1 MTATLLHISFS
12 PWSERARWALDARG
26 IDVKHREYLSVI
38 GELGLRKQLGKWS
51 GKVSVPVLFTGDGA
65 ISDSFDIARW
75 ADAHGTGPT
84 LFPAGKDSAVRHW
97 NERSET
103 ALAAGRAVS
112 LTRVLANND
121 ALDELTPK
129 PLRAFGAASRAVTRF
144 AVARTRNKYDGG
156 ARSDTEHGAVLTA
169 VLDELRAAL
178 GGDPTATLLGE
189 FSYAD
194 ITAAQ
199 ALTFVSPVDRKHLRI
214 GAANRT
220 AFTNVDLV
228 ARYPD
233 LLEWRDTLYARH
245 R

>member
-12 PWSERARWALDARG
+12 PWSERARWAIDSRG
-26 IDVKHREYLSVI
+26 VEVKHREYLSVI
-38 GELGLRKQLGKWS
+38 GELSLRKQLGKWS
-51 GKVSVPVLFTGDGA
+51 GTVSVPALFTENGA
-65 ISDSFDIARW
+65 INDSFDIARW
-75 ADAHGTGPT
+75 ADAHGSGPT
-84 LFPAGKDSAVRHW
+84 LFPVGKDAAIRQW

-103 ALAAGRAVS
+103 ALNSGRAIS
-112 LTRVLANND
+112 LTRVLASNE

-129 PLRAFGAASRAVTRF
+129 PLRALGAASRAITRF

-156 ARSDTEHGAVLTA
+156 ARTDAEHRVVLVG

-178 GGDPTATLLGE
+178 GGNPTATLLDS

-199 ALTFVSPVDRKHLRI
+199 VLSFVSPADRKYLRI
-214 GAANRT
+214 GRANRI
-220 AFTNVDLV
+220 AFTDDDLV

-233 LLEWRDTLYARH
+233 LLEWRDTLYANH